1 MQLVVE
7 ATGVADGLAVLV
19 ASPEGG
25 GSRLA
30 VGTAGASTSRRALQ
44 RLQHNTQ
51 TRHSQARHKHLQ
63 TNNDSLQAQW
73 LRARST
79 FLGIVG
85 LKSSNKF
92 CLKTSIVITVG

>member
-30 VGTAGASTSRRALQ
+30 VGAAGASTSRRTLQ
-44 RLQHNTQ
+44 RLQHKHTD
-51 TRHSQARHKHLQ
+51 TSLTSTPHKHLQ

-73 LRARST
+73 
-79 FLGIVG
+79 
-85 LKSSNKF
+85 
-92 CLKTSIVITVG
+92 